1 MKAARILAAA
11 ALLAPLAA
19 AAQTYYDQARPLY
32 DPALTRSELREC
44 MYRDEAMAE
53 RRDALEGVRAQS
65 EAEAAAIAD
74 FGARLA
80 DELRNLDQGDVG
92 AVAAYNARSAAHNQ
106 RVHDHNR
113 HVAGMN
119 ARAARLN
126 GDSAR
131 LDTLC
136 ARPFYPSDRD
146 SILMERST
154 IR

>member
-1 MKAARILAAA
+1 MKATRILAAA

-19 AAQTYYDQARPLY
+19 AAQVYYAQARPLY

-44 MYRDEAMAE
+44 MYRDEALAE
-53 RRDALEGVRAQS
+53 RQGAIEREKADS
-65 EAEAAAIAD
+65 HAEAAAIAD
-74 FGARLA
+74 AGARLA
-80 DELRNLDQGDVG
+80 DELRNLDPRDVG

-106 RVHDHNR
+106 RVQDHNR
-113 HVAGMN
+113 HVAGLN
-119 ARAARLN
+119 GRTARLN
-126 GDSAR
+126 GASAR

-146 SILMERST
+146 SVLMERST

>member
-19 AAQTYYDQARPLY
+19 AAQVYYGQARPLH

-44 MYRDEAMAE
+44 MYRDDAMAE
-53 RRDALEGVRAQS
+53 RRDALEGGRAQVD
-65 EAEAAAIAD
+65 AEAAAIAEA
-74 FGARLA
+74 GARLA
-80 DELRNLDQGDVG
+80 DELRNLDHREVG
-92 AVAAYNARSAAHNQ
+92 AAAAYNARSAAHNQ
-106 RVHDHNR
+106 RVQDHNR
-113 HVAGMN
+113 DVAALN

-146 SILMERST
+146 SVLMERST